1 LQFEKNGTDMEMQE
15 KSNQDQLIPMDS
27 GRGARTQGA
36 NGPDDWAQSLERLME
51 NAVETGRFQIR
62 FTSTVDVKAGFAL
75 SPAKREALLQI
86 TRETFNNII
95 KHSKAGSVRI
105 NMMQNR
111 SGIIMYI
118 FDDGDGFDLQQVK
131 KRSGLANIY
140 AEASRFN
147 GMVDII
153 TAPGYG
159 CSVTVLIPYD

>member
-1 LQFEKNGTDMEMQE
+1 MEMQE
-15 KSNQDQLIPMDS
+15 KGNRDQLIPKDS
-27 GRGARTQGA
+27 GQGARKEGA
-36 NGPDDWAQSLERLME
+36 NGSDNWVLSLEQLME
-51 NAVETGRFQIR
+51 NAVDVGRFQIK
-62 FTSTVDVKAGFAL
+62 FTSTVDVNGGFTL
-75 SPAKREALLQI
+75 PPQKSEALLQI
-86 TRETFNNII
+86 TQETFNNII

-111 SGIIMYI
+111 SGIILYI

-140 AEASRFN
+140 AEATRFN

-159 CSVTVLIPYD
+159 CSVTVLMPYD

>member
-1 LQFEKNGTDMEMQE
+1 MEMQE
-15 KSNQDQLIPMDS
+15 KSDRDQLIPMNS
-27 GRGARTQGA
+27 RQGAHTQGA
-36 NGPDDWAQSLERLME
+36 KGSDDWVQSLERMME
-51 NAVETGRFQIR
+51 TAVDVGRFQIR
-62 FTSTVDVKAGFAL
+62 FTSTVDFNGESTL
-75 SPAKREALLQI
+75 PPAKSEALLQI

-111 SGIIMYI
+111 SGIILYI

-140 AEASRFN
+140 AEATRFK

-159 CSVTVLIPYD
+159 CSVTVLMPYD

>member
-1 LQFEKNGTDMEMQE
+1 MEMQE
-15 KSNQDQLIPMDS
+15 KSDRDQLIPMNS
-27 GRGARTQGA
+27 GQGVHTQDGK
-36 NGPDDWAQSLERLME
+36 GSDDWVQSLERMME
-51 NAVETGRFQIR
+51 TAVDVGRFQIR
-62 FTSTVDVKAGFAL
+62 FTSTAGGNGEL
-75 SPAKREALLQI
+75 TLPPAKSEALLQI

-111 SGIIMYI
+111 SGIILYI

-140 AEASRFN
+140 AEATRFN
-147 GMVDII
+147 GLVDII

-159 CSVTVLIPYD
+159 CSVTVLMPYD

>member
-1 LQFEKNGTDMEMQE
+1 MEMQE
-15 KSNQDQLIPMDS
+15 KSNRDQLIPMSS
-27 GRGARTQGA
+27 GQGAHTQGA
-36 NGPDDWAQSLERLME
+36 KGSADWVQSLERMME
-51 NAVETGRFQIR
+51 TAVDVGRFQIR
-62 FTSTVDVKAGFAL
+62 FTSTVDFNGEL
-75 SPAKREALLQI
+75 TLPPAKSEALLQI
-86 TRETFNNII
+86 TQETFNNII

-111 SGIIMYI
+111 SGIILYI

-140 AEASRFN
+140 AEATRFK

-159 CSVTVLIPYD
+159 CSVTVLMPYD

>member
-1 LQFEKNGTDMEMQE
+1 MEMQE

-27 GRGARTQGA
+27 GLGARTQGS

-51 NAVETGRFQIR
+51 NAVDVGRFQIR
-62 FTSTVDVKAGFAL
+62 FTSTVDVNAGFAL

-86 TRETFNNII
+86 AQETFNNII

-111 SGIIMYI
+111 SGIIIYI

-140 AEASRFN
+140 AEANRFN

>member
-1 LQFEKNGTDMEMQE
+1 MEMQE
-15 KSNQDQLIPMDS
+15 KSNQDQLIPMNS
-27 GRGARTQGA
+27 GQEAHPQG
-36 NGPDDWAQSLERLME
+36 GKGSDDWVQSLERMME
-51 NAVETGRFQIR
+51 TAVDVGRFQIR
-62 FTSTVDVKAGFAL
+62 FTSTVGVNGEL
-75 SPAKREALLQI
+75 ILPPAKSEALLQI

-111 SGIIMYI
+111 SGIILYI

-140 AEASRFN
+140 AEATRFN

-159 CSVTVLIPYD
+159 CSVTVLMPYD

>member
-1 LQFEKNGTDMEMQE
+1 MEMQE
-15 KSNQDQLIPMDS
+15 QSNRDQLIPMDNGHAARKQS
-27 GRGARTQGA
+27 G
-36 NGPDDWAQSLERLME
+36 NGSEDWVQSLERLME
-51 NAVETGRFQIR
+51 NAVDVGRFQIK
-62 FTSTVDVKAGFAL
+62 FTSTLDVNGGFML
-75 SPAKREALLQI
+75 PPAKVDALLQI
-86 TRETFNNII
+86 TQETFNNII

-111 SGIIMYI
+111 SGIILYI
-118 FDDGDGFDLQQVK
+118 FDDGDGFDLHQVK

-140 AEASRFN
+140 AEATRFN

>member
-1 LQFEKNGTDMEMQE
+1 MEMQE
-15 KSNQDQLIPMDS
+15 KSNQNQLIPMNS
-27 GRGARTQGA
+27 GQAAHAQNAKGS
-36 NGPDDWAQSLERLME
+36 DDWVHSLERMME
-51 NAVETGRFQIR
+51 TAVDVGRFQIR
-62 FTSTVDVKAGFAL
+62 FTSTVNSNGEL
-75 SPAKREALLQI
+75 MLPPAKSEALLQI
-86 TRETFNNII
+86 TQETFNNII

-111 SGIIMYI
+111 SGIILYI

-140 AEASRFN
+140 AEATRFN

-159 CSVTVLIPYD
+159 CSVTVLMPYD

>member
-1 LQFEKNGTDMEMQE
+1 MEMQAKE
-15 KSNQDQLIPMDS
+15 LEE
-27 GRGARTQGA
+27 
-36 NGPDDWAQSLERLME
+36 WVQSLERLME
-51 NAVETGRFQIR
+51 NAVDVGRFQIK
-62 FTSTVDVKAGFAL
+62 FTSTVDVNGDLTLSKAK
-75 SPAKREALLQI
+75 SDALLRI

-95 KHSKAGSVRI
+95 KHSKAGSVRV

-111 SGIIMYI
+111 SGIILYI

-140 AEASRFN
+140 AETMRFN

-159 CSVTVLIPYD
+159 CSVTVLMPYD

>member
-1 LQFEKNGTDMEMQE
+1 MEMQE
-15 KSNQDQLIPMDS
+15 KSNRDQLIPMNS
-27 GRGARTQGA
+27 GQGSRPE
-36 NGPDDWAQSLERLME
+36 GEKRPEDWVQSLEQLME
-51 NAVETGRFQIR
+51 NAVNTGRFEIK
-62 FTSTVDVKAGFAL
+62 FTSTVAVNGNLALPPVK
-75 SPAKREALLQI
+75 SEALLRIMQ
-86 TRETFNNII
+86 ETFDNII
-95 KHSKAGSVRI
+95 KHSNAGSVRI

-131 KRSGLANIY
+131 KRSGLADIY
-140 AEASRFN
+140 TEASRFN

>member
-1 LQFEKNGTDMEMQE
+1 MEMQE
-15 KSNQDQLIPMDS
+15 KNNRDQLIPMGS
-27 GRGARTQGA
+27 GQEARKEGA
-36 NGPDDWAQSLERLME
+36 NGSDNWVQSLEQLME
-51 NAVETGRFQIR
+51 NAVDVGRFQIR
-62 FTSTVDVKAGFAL
+62 FTSTVDANGGFTL
-75 SPAKREALLQI
+75 PPQKSEALLQI
-86 TRETFNNII
+86 TQETFNNII

-111 SGIIMYI
+111 SGIILYI

-140 AEASRFN
+140 AEANRFN

>member
-1 LQFEKNGTDMEMQE
+1 MERQE
-15 KSNQDQLIPMDS
+15 KSNRDQLIPMDS
-27 GRGARTQGA
+27 GQGAHTQGA
-36 NGPDDWAQSLERLME
+36 IGSDDWVKLLERMME
-51 NAVETGRFQIR
+51 NAVDVGRFQIR
-62 FTSTVDVKAGFAL
+62 FTSTADMNGGFTL
-75 SPAKREALLQI
+75 SSAKVEALLQI
-86 TRETFNNII
+86 TQETFNNII

-111 SGIIMYI
+111 SGIILYI

-140 AEASRFN
+140 AEATRFN

-159 CSVTVLIPYD
+159 CSVTVLMPYD